1 MSLCKK
7 KKKKKKH
14 LTKCLAAGDLSLYL
28 LQSQLLN
35 SQAMPWPYSSYFE
48 ISNAIFLLFPLA
60 DCVILSV
67 YLYFFLQQGNPGGP
81 GPKGP
86 PGPRGPPGPPGEIV
100 INFNGSGP
108 DIGPLAGLVSIDLND
123 GLANFCCCR
132 LRQVHTSE

>member
-1 MSLCKK
+1 
-7 KKKKKKH
+7 
-14 LTKCLAAGDLSLYL
+14 
-28 LQSQLLN
+28 
-35 SQAMPWPYSSYFE
+35 MPWPYSSYFE

-100 INFNGSGP
+100 INFNASGP
-108 DIGPLAGLVSIDLND
+108 DIGPLARLVSIDLND